1 MGAEGAG
8 RGRGAVGG
16 VGGEGEGGRGDTFG
30 NVLKTFGPP
39 KASMWIAF
47 GRWAGLKAHAPS
59 ASR

>member
-1 MGAEGAG
+1 MEG
-8 RGRGAVGG
+8 GG
-16 VGGEGEGGRGDTFG
+16 GWWGVRGGRGNTFG
-30 NVLKTFGPP
+30 NVLETFGPP